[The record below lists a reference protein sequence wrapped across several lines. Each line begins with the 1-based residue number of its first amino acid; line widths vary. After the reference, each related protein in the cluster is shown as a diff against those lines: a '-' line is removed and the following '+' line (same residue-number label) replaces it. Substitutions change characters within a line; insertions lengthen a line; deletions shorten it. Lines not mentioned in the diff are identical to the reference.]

1 MLRSKLFTV
10 SGLVQGVW
18 FRAFTAEQANRIGVC
33 GWVRNTNDGKVELLA
48 CGEEEKLKQLEQ
60 ELWKGSELS
69 RVDSVESQDS
79 EEKSEGDF
87 VIRW

>member
-1 MLRSKLFTV
+1 M
-10 SGLVQGVW
+10 
-18 FRAFTAEQANRIGVC
+18 FTAEQANRIGVC
-33 GWVRNTNDGKVELLA
+33 GWVRNTDDGKVELLA
-48 CGEEEKLKQLEQ
+48 CGDEEKLKRLEQ

-69 RVDSVESQDS
+69 RVDSVESRDS